1 MRVPGL
7 SSHMV
12 SGKKVMFGE
21 HVDKNT
27 KMQYIEFIEAN
38 AKYDTLWW
46 RKRPD
51 TIKYACWN

>member
-1 MRVPGL
+1 
-7 SSHMV
+7 MV